1 MNHHRKPP
9 QCFDEALLD
18 AEAAHADDVESNRLL
33 AALRGEDDFTPA
45 TYRQAREQLALE
57 AIR

>member
-18 AEAAHADDVESNRLL
+18 AEAAHNDQRESNRLRE
-33 AALRGEDDFTPA
+33 AMRGEDDFTPA